1 MSFQFFVTTAT
12 MSRLPRRSSESGAAS
27 GGLRP
32 VSRWLWCAA
41 QATRHSGGHMANDH
55 DTKQNFSTY
64 DGFIKLVKWG
74 TPAFILLMLV
84 VLYFTT

>member
-1 MSFQFFVTTAT
+1 
-12 MSRLPRRSSESGAAS
+12 
-27 GGLRP
+27 
-32 VSRWLWCAA
+32 
-41 QATRHSGGHMANDH
+41 MANDH